1 MTGAGAGAGAGD
13 DRYGLMGRRE
23 WLRLGATGAA
33 ALGLPACAAWEG
45 DAPSAELPPLR
56 TPAGTGDA
64 DWADVRAHFLVE
76 PGTAYLNN
84 ASIGMPPRQV
94 VDAVAAG
101 YRAMAELP
109 VRGRSDL
116 SARIAEHVVPGLA
129 GLFSVRPDELTL
141 TRNASEALHLQSI
154 GVALSPGDEVLIT
167 TQEHPAGR
175 RPWEFRQ
182 VREGVR
188 VNEVFIPSPLPPEEE
203 VLSRFEDAITPRTR
217 AVSFCHVTRGGH
229 LYPVGAICG
238 LARERGLVSLVDGAQ
253 AVGQFPIDLAALGCD
268 AYSVSLHKW
277 MLAPAGTGFLFVRR
291 DARDRIRTAF
301 APDATP
307 EQPQFGPPGT
317 AAFPVRAA
325 VGTAVDFVGGGRTR
339 GGGGPLPSPVGSP
352 QVAPRGDGR
361 RHAPQ
366 RRPRPERARV
376 DDLREGGPRRGRRRG
391 RLRGEHFDPHRR
403 TPAGRPQRDPCVDP
417 HLQHDGA
424 GGPLRRRPGVA
435 TRSWPTRHW
444 PARHWPA
451 RRADRRHE

>member
-1 MTGAGAGAGAGD
+1 MTDPSGGD
-13 DRYGLMGRRE
+13 DRYGLMDRRE

-33 ALGLPACAAWEG
+33 ALGLPACAAWDG
-45 DAPSAELPPLR
+45 DDPSTADIPPLR
-56 TPAGTGDA
+56 TPAGRGDA
-64 DWADVRAHFLVE
+64 DWNDVRAHFLVE

-84 ASIGMPPRQV
+84 ASIGMPPREV

-109 VRGRSDL
+109 ARGRSEL
-116 SARIAEHVVPGLA
+116 SDRIAEHVVPGLA
-129 GLFSVRPDELTL
+129 DLFSVEKDELTL

-167 TQEHPAGR
+167 SQEHPAGR

-182 VREGVR
+182 VREGIR
-188 VNEVFIPSPLPPEEE
+188 VNEVFIPSPLPPDEE

-217 AVSFCHVTRGGH
+217 AVAFCHVTRGGH
-229 LYPVGAICG
+229 LYPVEAICG

-253 AVGQFPIDLAALGCD
+253 AVGQFSVDLTSLGCD

-325 VGTAVDFVGGGRTR
+325 VGTAVDFVATLGLEAVEARCRFLSDHLKSRLTEMSGTSGVTLLSGARNRSAPGSTIFEKE
-339 GGGGPLPSPVGSP
+339 GLDAVAAVGAIEASISSHI
-352 QVAPRGDGR
+352 D
-361 RHAPQ
+361 
-366 RRPRPERARV
+366 
-376 DDLREGGPRRGRRRG
+376 
-391 RLRGEHFDPHRR
+391 EH
-403 TPAGRPQRDPCVDP
+403 QRDGHNAIRVSTHIYNTTEQIDRFADA
-417 HLQHDGA
+417 L
-424 GGPLRRRPGVA
+424 
-435 TRSWPTRHW
+435 
-444 PARHWPA
+444 ARTTG
-451 RRADRRHE
+451 

>member
-1 MTGAGAGAGAGD
+1 MLPMTAAGARD
-13 DRYGLMGRRE
+13 DRYGLMDRRE

-33 ALGLPACAAWEG
+33 ALGLPACAAWDG
-45 DAPSAELPPLR
+45 DASSAELPRLR

-64 DWADVRAHFLVE
+64 DWDDVRAHFLVE

-109 VRGRSDL
+109 ARGRSDL

-129 GLFSVRPDELTL
+129 GLFSVQPDELTL
-141 TRNASEALHLQSI
+141 TSNASEALHLQSI
-154 GVALSPGDEVLIT
+154 GVALNPGDEVLIT

-182 VREGVR
+182 VREGMR

-203 VLSRFEDAITPRTR
+203 ILSRFEDAITPRTR
-217 AVSFCHVTRGGH
+217 AVAFCHVTRGGH
-229 LYPVGAICG
+229 LYPVEAICG

-253 AVGQFPIDLAALGCD
+253 AVGQFPIDLASLGCD

-325 VGTAVDFVGGGRTR
+325 VGTAVDFVAA
-339 GGGGPLPSPVGSP
+339 VGLEAVEARCRHLSDHLKSRLAEMNGVTLLSGARDRSAP
-352 QVAPRGDGR
+352 GSTIFEKEGLDAVAAVGAIEASISSHID
-361 RHAPQ
+361 
-366 RRPRPERARV
+366 
-376 DDLREGGPRRGRRRG
+376 
-391 RLRGEHFDPHRR
+391 EH
-403 TPAGRPQRDPCVDP
+403 QRDGHNAIRISTHIYNTTEQVDRFVEA
-417 HLQHDGA
+417 L
-424 GGPLRRRPGVA
+424 
-435 TRSWPTRHW
+435 
-444 PARHWPA
+444 ARTTG
-451 RRADRRHE
+451 

>member
-1 MTGAGAGAGAGD
+1 MTHAGRGD
-13 DRYGLMGRRE
+13 DRYGLMDRRG

-33 ALGLPACAAWEG
+33 ALGLPACAAWDG
-45 DAPSAELPPLR
+45 DEPSTADIPPLR

-64 DWADVRAHFLVE
+64 DWDAVRAHFLVE

-84 ASIGMPPRQV
+84 ASIGMPPREV

-109 VRGRSDL
+109 ARGRSDL
-116 SARIAEHVVPGLA
+116 SDRIAEHVVPGLA
-129 GLFSVRPDELTL
+129 DLFSVETDELTL

-167 TQEHPAGR
+167 NQEHPAGR

-182 VREGVR
+182 VREGIR
-188 VNEVFIPSPLPPEEE
+188 VNEVFIPSPLPPEGEI
-203 VLSRFEDAITPRTR
+203 LSRFEDAITPRTR
-217 AVSFCHVTRGGH
+217 AVAFCHATRGGH
-229 LYPVGAICG
+229 LYPVEAICG

-253 AVGQFPIDLAALGCD
+253 AVGQFSVDLTSLGCD

-325 VGTAVDFVGGGRTR
+325 IGTAVDFVATLGLEAVEARCRFLSDHLKSRLTEMSGTSGVTLLSGVRDRSAPGSTIFEKE
-339 GGGGPLPSPVGSP
+339 GLDAVAAVGAIEASISSHI
-352 QVAPRGDGR
+352 D
-361 RHAPQ
+361 
-366 RRPRPERARV
+366 
-376 DDLREGGPRRGRRRG
+376 
-391 RLRGEHFDPHRR
+391 EH
-403 TPAGRPQRDPCVDP
+403 QRDGHNAIRVSTHIYNTTEQVDRFVDA
-417 HLQHDGA
+417 L
-424 GGPLRRRPGVA
+424 
-435 TRSWPTRHW
+435 
-444 PARHWPA
+444 ARTTG
-451 RRADRRHE
+451 

>member
-1 MTGAGAGAGAGD
+1 MTHAGRGD
-13 DRYGLMGRRE
+13 DRYGLMDRRE

-33 ALGLPACAAWEG
+33 ALGLPACAARDG
-45 DAPSAELPPLR
+45 DEPSTADIPPLR
-56 TPAGTGDA
+56 TPAGRGDA
-64 DWADVRAHFLVE
+64 DWDDVRAHFLVE

-84 ASIGMPPRQV
+84 ASIGMPPREV

-109 VRGRSDL
+109 ARGRSDL
-116 SARIAEHVVPGLA
+116 SDRIAEHVVPGLA
-129 GLFSVRPDELTL
+129 DLFSVETDELTL

-167 TQEHPAGR
+167 SQEHPAGR

-182 VREGVR
+182 VREGIR

-203 VLSRFEDAITPRTR
+203 ILSRFGDAITPRTR
-217 AVSFCHVTRGGH
+217 AVAFCHVTRGGH
-229 LYPVGAICG
+229 LYPVEAICG

-253 AVGQFPIDLAALGCD
+253 AVGQFSVDLTSLGCD

-301 APDATP
+301 APDATQ

-325 VGTAVDFVGGGRTR
+325 IGTAVDFVATLGLEAVEARCRFLSDHLKSRLTEMSGTSGVTLLSGARDR
-339 GGGGPLPSPVGSP
+339 SAPGSTIFEKEGLDA
-352 QVAPRGDGR
+352 VAAVAAIEASISSHID
-361 RHAPQ
+361 
-366 RRPRPERARV
+366 
-376 DDLREGGPRRGRRRG
+376 
-391 RLRGEHFDPHRR
+391 EH
-403 TPAGRPQRDPCVDP
+403 QRDGHNAIRVSTHIYNTTEQVDRFVDA
-417 HLQHDGA
+417 L
-424 GGPLRRRPGVA
+424 
-435 TRSWPTRHW
+435 
-444 PARHWPA
+444 ARTTG
-451 RRADRRHE
+451 

>member
-1 MTGAGAGAGAGD
+1 MTDAGRGD
-13 DRYGLMGRRE
+13 GRYGLMDRRE

-33 ALGLPACAAWEG
+33 ALGLPACAARDG
-45 DAPSAELPPLR
+45 DDPSTADIPPLR
-56 TPAGTGDA
+56 TPAGTA
-64 DWADVRAHFLVE
+64 DTDWDEVRAHFLVE

-84 ASIGMPPRQV
+84 ASIGMPPREV

-109 VRGRSDL
+109 ARGRSDL
-116 SARIAEHVVPGLA
+116 SDRIAEHVVPGLA
-129 GLFSVRPDELTL
+129 DLFSVETDELTL

-167 TQEHPAGR
+167 SQEHPAGR

-182 VREGVR
+182 VREGIR

-203 VLSRFEDAITPRTR
+203 ILSRFGDAITPRTR
-217 AVSFCHVTRGGH
+217 AVAFCHVTRGGH
-229 LYPVGAICG
+229 LYPVEAICG

-253 AVGQFPIDLAALGCD
+253 AVGQFSVDLTSLGCD

-325 VGTAVDFVGGGRTR
+325 IGTAVDFVATLGLEAVEARCRFLSDHLKSRLTEMSGTSGVTLLSGARDR
-339 GGGGPLPSPVGSP
+339 SAPGSTIFEKEGLDA
-352 QVAPRGDGR
+352 VAAVAAIEASISSHID
-361 RHAPQ
+361 
-366 RRPRPERARV
+366 
-376 DDLREGGPRRGRRRG
+376 
-391 RLRGEHFDPHRR
+391 EH
-403 TPAGRPQRDPCVDP
+403 QRDGHNAIRVSTHIYNTTEQVDRFVDA
-417 HLQHDGA
+417 L
-424 GGPLRRRPGVA
+424 
-435 TRSWPTRHW
+435 
-444 PARHWPA
+444 ARTTG
-451 RRADRRHE
+451 

>member
-1 MTGAGAGAGAGD
+1 MTDPSGGD
-13 DRYGLMGRRE
+13 DRYGLMDRRE

-33 ALGLPACAAWEG
+33 ALGLPACAARDG
-45 DAPSAELPPLR
+45 DDPSTADIPPLR
-56 TPAGTGDA
+56 TPAGTGDT
-64 DWADVRAHFLVE
+64 DWDEVRAHFLVE

-84 ASIGMPPRQV
+84 ASIGMPPREV

-109 VRGRSDL
+109 ARGRSDL
-116 SARIAEHVVPGLA
+116 SDRIAEHVVPGLA
-129 GLFSVRPDELTL
+129 DLFSVETDELTL

-167 TQEHPAGR
+167 SQEHPAGR

-182 VREGVR
+182 VREGIR

-203 VLSRFEDAITPRTR
+203 ILSRFGDAITPRTR
-217 AVSFCHVTRGGH
+217 AVAFCHVTRGGH
-229 LYPVGAICG
+229 LYPVEAICG

-253 AVGQFPIDLAALGCD
+253 AVGQFSVDLTSLGCD

-325 VGTAVDFVGGGRTR
+325 IGTAVDFVATLGLEAVEARCRFLSDHLKSRLTEMSGTSGVTLLSGARDRSAPGSTIFEKE
-339 GGGGPLPSPVGSP
+339 GLDAVAAVGAIEASISSHI
-352 QVAPRGDGR
+352 D
-361 RHAPQ
+361 
-366 RRPRPERARV
+366 
-376 DDLREGGPRRGRRRG
+376 
-391 RLRGEHFDPHRR
+391 EH
-403 TPAGRPQRDPCVDP
+403 QRDGHNAIRVSTHIYNTTEQVDRFVDA
-417 HLQHDGA
+417 L
-424 GGPLRRRPGVA
+424 
-435 TRSWPTRHW
+435 
-444 PARHWPA
+444 ARTTG
-451 RRADRRHE
+451 